1 MSRALFTYFGA
12 LLMLS
17 LAACGD
23 DKAPAEDT
31 APVDSG
37 CDESPVEL
45 QAEPGDGW
53 TPAAGCEGPCA
64 DLDSGGLTYLDCYIT
79 ADSAVW
85 CRYEADCG

>member
-1 MSRALFTYFGA
+1 VSRTLFTRRGA

-17 LAACGD
+17 LAACGAE
-23 DKAPAEDT
+23 KEPAADT
-31 APVDSG
+31 APLDSG
-37 CDESPVEL
+37 CDDSPVEL

-85 CRYEADCG
+85 CRYEADCE